1 MWCGKFGLDDDTR
14 WITVDIIV
22 VFFVDYRFWSYK
34 AVCEQIL
41 LCDVFVL
48 FKN

>member
-1 MWCGKFGLDDDTR
+1 MWCGKFELDDDTR
-14 WITVDIIV
+14 WITVEIIV
-22 VFFVDYRFWSYK
+22 VFFDDYRFWSYK

-41 LCDVFVL
+41 LFDVFVL